1 VFNFVLSNILAKQFT
16 VTAVYVLFKN
26 YYCLLKIT
34 VHSQTNDFLSKISYF
49 VIVYILFSAIM
60 LEV

>member
-1 VFNFVLSNILAKQFT
+1 
-16 VTAVYVLFKN
+16 
-26 YYCLLKIT
+26 